1 MDWLKWWHGTVTD
14 PKFQRVARIS
24 GACVA
29 EVLAVWACLLECA
42 SAVSDAPVTA
52 CDATCDDCDAC
63 DDDVTRGNVTRFDC
77 DDHDVLLGF
86 ADGKTT
92 AIVTAM
98 TARGLIENGRI
109 ARWDD
114 RQPNGRESSRKR
126 RDSSTERTRA
136 YRQRMKGKSPVT
148 PSDAPV
154 TPGVTVG
161 DGGDAQERDKEGDK
175 DKSNNPLSP
184 PAGENPASKSKP
196 APKPKPAKAPATKAK
211 PRRQLP
217 EPFLTSLDLL
227 AWAAERVPA
236 VNLDLETERFV
247 NYWRAE
253 GKTKADWDATWRNWM
268 LRAQDSAGR
277 TGPRPGGGGFVN
289 RQQQIEDA
297 NDAVVREIAR
307 KENERRAREQGQPAS
322 REEFI
327 DTGELIIEGEYDHA

>member
-29 EVLAVWACLLECA
+29 DVLAVWACLLECA

-52 CDATCDDCDAC
+52 CDATCDGCDAC

-98 TARGLIENGRI
+98 AARGLIENGRI

-126 RDSSTERTRA
+126 RDSSAERTRA
-136 YRQRMKGKSPVT
+136 YRERMKGMSPVT

-161 DGGDAQERDKEGDK
+161 DGRDAQERDKDR
-175 DKSNNPLSP
+175 DKSSNPLSP
-184 PAGENPASKSKP
+184 PAGESL
-196 APKPKPAKAPATKAK
+196 APKPSPKPKAAKAPAAKSK

-227 AWAAERVPA
+227 AWAAERAPA

-247 NYWRAE
+247 NHWKSE
-253 GKTKADWDATWRNWM
+253 GKAKADWDATWRNWM
-268 LRAQDSAGR
+268 LRAQGDAERAGR
-277 TGPRPGGGGFVN
+277 TSYRPGGMVN

-307 KENERRAREQGQPAS
+307 KENERRAREQGRPVSQ
-322 REEFI
+322 EEFI
-327 DTGELIIEGEYDHA
+327 GTGELIIEGEYDHA